1 MNTIK
6 KEIELKVTG
15 MTCSH
20 CEMTVKKAL
29 ESINGVK
36 KVKVNRNKNNAL
48 VTFKNN
54 IEVDVNELIKA
65 VTGSGYEASFKE

>member
-65 VTGSGYEASFKE
+65 VTGSGYEASLKE

>member
-15 MTCSH
+15 MTCGH
-20 CEMTVKKAL
+20 CEMTVKKVL

-36 KVKVNRNKNNAL
+36 KAKVNRNKSNAL

-54 IEVDVNELIKA
+54 NEVDVNELIKA
-65 VTGSGYEASFKE
+65 VSDSGYDASLKG

>member
-1 MNTIK
+1 MSTNK
-6 KEIELKVTG
+6 KEVELKVTG

-29 ESINGVK
+29 ESIDGVK
-36 KVKVNRNKNNAL
+36 KAKVNRNKNNAL

-54 IEVDVNELIKA
+54 IEVNINELIKA
-65 VTGSGYEASFKE
+65 VENSGYEVSLKG

>member
-1 MNTIK
+1 MNTNK

-36 KVKVNRNKNNAL
+36 KAKVNRNKNNAL
-48 VTFKNN
+48 VTFKSN
-54 IEVDVNELIKA
+54 IEIDINELIKA
-65 VTGSGYEASFKE
+65 VSDSGYEASL